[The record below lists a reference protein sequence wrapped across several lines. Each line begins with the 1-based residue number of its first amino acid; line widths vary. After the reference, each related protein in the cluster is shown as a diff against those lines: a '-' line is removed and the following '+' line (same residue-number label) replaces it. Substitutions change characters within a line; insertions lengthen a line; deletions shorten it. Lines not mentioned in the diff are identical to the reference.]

1 MLRNTMISGLA
12 LTTLDLGLYF
22 YYVRELLAAL
32 ILFSVAFFS
41 LALAGL
47 SAGFI
52 WYAGAHMAA
61 VRGRPLSQNMV
72 AFSRRLIA
80 VYARP

>member
-1 MLRNTMISGLA
+1 MLRNTMICGLVV
-12 LTTLDLGLYF
+12 TTLDLGLYF

-52 WYAGAHMAA
+52 CYAGAQMAI
-61 VRGRPLSQNMV
+61 RGRPLSQNMV